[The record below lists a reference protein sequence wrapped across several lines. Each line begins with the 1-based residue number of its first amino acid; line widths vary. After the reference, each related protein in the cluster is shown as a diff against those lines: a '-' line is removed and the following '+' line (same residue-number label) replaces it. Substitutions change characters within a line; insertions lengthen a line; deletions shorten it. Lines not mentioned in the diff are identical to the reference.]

1 MFKLLAVFLSLPLFA
16 AFPAAAQTAA
26 ASAAPA
32 ETALDREADNLNI
45 VSAEERLKLKRSNTK
60 SLDLNL
66 KNSTKGEISDIIKNA
81 NLAEKRAARQEGR
94 TPETAVNVDPADKR
108 AVRKML
114 QKDLYLDPHPVFMNN
129 HFQELQMNN
138 QPHVIL
144 VQPQLAEN
152 VGMAARAMM
161 NCGLYNLSLV
171 SRVRTTCRPRRSPPP
186 QEPKKFCKTPACST
200 PRAKPSPVCR
210 PFTQPRHDRAT
221 RLKPFTPPNTPPAK
235 STGR

>member
-1 MFKLLAVFLSLPLFA
+1 
-16 AFPAAAQTAA
+16 
-26 ASAAPA
+26 
-32 ETALDREADNLNI
+32 
-45 VSAEERLKLKRSNTK
+45 
-60 SLDLNL
+60 
-66 KNSTKGEISDIIKNA
+66 
-81 NLAEKRAARQEGR
+81 
-94 TPETAVNVDPADKR
+94 
-108 AVRKML
+108 
-114 QKDLYLDPHPVFMNN
+114 
-129 HFQELQMNN
+129 MNN

-171 SRVRTTCRPRRSPPP
+171 SPREDHLSAKALAASSGAEEIL
-186 QEPKKFCKTPACST
+186 QKPACST

-235 STGR
+235 STG